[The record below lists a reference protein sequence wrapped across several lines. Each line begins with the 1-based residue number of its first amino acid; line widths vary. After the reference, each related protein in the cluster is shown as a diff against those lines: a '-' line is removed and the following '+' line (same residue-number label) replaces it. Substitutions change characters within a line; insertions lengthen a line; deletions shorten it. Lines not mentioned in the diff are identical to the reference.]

1 MGLYNWARN
10 KIASFISWWYGIEKL
25 KGEDLEIVK
34 KYLPIINYD
43 LHEQKTNDAMK
54 NQVKKN
60 ILEVFRIA
68 KKEELAKLL
77 QLIIYNS
84 EIFEK
89 KLIQYN
95 KNFNNQ
101 DAKDF
106 FHQIKKFLADS
117 IVSRLSN
124 LDDKDLKEKIIAELD
139 NWEFEPL
146 KLVF

>member
-1 MGLYNWARN
+1 MDLYNWARN

-43 LHEQKTNDAMK
+43 LKNQKTKEAIK
-54 NQVKKN
+54 KQVKKN

-77 QLIIYNS
+77 QIIIYNS

-89 KLIQYN
+89 KLTQYN
-95 KNFNNQ
+95 TNFNNKE
-101 DAKDF
+101 AEDF

-117 IVSRLSN
+117 IVTRLSN

>member
-1 MGLYNWARN
+1 MDLYNWARN

-43 LHEQKTNDAMK
+43 LKNQKTKEAMK

-77 QLIIYNS
+77 QIIIYNS

-89 KLIQYN
+89 KLTQYN
-95 KNFNNQ
+95 TNFNNKE
-101 DAKDF
+101 AEDF

-117 IVSRLSN
+117 IVTRLSN